1 MNRCT
6 ALLAFALAAGG
17 CGSHSAD
24 EQQTTFPMPSNLA
37 GVYGGSLP
45 CGNCKEI
52 AATLWLR
59 GDDRFFWRQSIIL
72 ETGATES
79 SSYSFG
85 QWRWDENAAEIV
97 LSSRGP
103 ERRLA
108 QLDAER
114 LRLRTSSAAENVLAR
129 DASAP
134 PFADRVL
141 LEGESAV
148 VDKGGATFV
157 QCDTGLEFPIAESG
171 AYNELRRQHRVLN
184 PRHKVA
190 LTTVEAH
197 LANVTAGD
205 ATREVLVLDKVV
217 QPIKPGQGC

>member
-6 ALLAFALAAGG
+6 ALLAFALAVGG

-59 GDDRFFWRQSIIL
+59 ADNRFFLRQSIVL

-114 LRLRTSSAAENVLAR
+114 LRLRAASAAENVLAR

-134 PFADRVL
+134 PFEDRVL

-184 PRHKVA
+184 PRHKIA